1 MDKKIIFGVLIA
13 ILLIGGLFVLTG
25 CSKKNDN
32 TTNSK
37 TENSTSA
44 ETVENKEKV
53 AFTKEVAKTRVKYKV
68 PESIDAIGSFK
79 DLGLTCNIYYYTN
92 QTSVMALYP
101 YDDKVENINKVTIN
115 GVEYETYKY
124 VEKTMIHYIYR
135 TQIGNFYHLF
145 TYDVYGKEYDDSQV
159 ETFMNTV
166 EFITE

>member
-1 MDKKIIFGVLIA
+1 MNKKIIFGVLIA

-92 QTSVMALYP
+92 YP

-135 TQIGNFYHLF
+135 TKIGNFYHLF

>member
-1 MDKKIIFGVLIA
+1 MNKKIIFGILIA
-13 ILLIGGLFVLTG
+13 IVLIGGLFILVG
-25 CSKKNDN
+25 CNNKNEN
-32 TTNSK
+32 TKNSK

-44 ETVENKEKV
+44 EKVENKEKV
-53 AFTKEVAKTRVKYKV
+53 AFNKEVVKTRVKYKM
-68 PESIDAIGSFK
+68 PEESDSMGSFK
-79 DLGLTCNIYYYTN
+79 DLGVNCYIYYYTN
-92 QTSVMALYP
+92 QSSVMALYP

-124 VEKTMIHYIYR
+124 VENKMIHYVYR
-135 TQIGNFYHLF
+135 TNIGNFYHLF